1 MMQTLPDVFGVQF
14 TDDGRWLSV
23 APSRF
28 ARGTFDRKEL
38 RPGGGI
44 ALARPAKASLSE
56 DLLFRRY
63 PKRFCTVRSGIPFQ
77 VADFAGRDR
86 ARSKY
91 LRSVR

>member
-1 MMQTLPDVFGVQF
+1 MQTLPDVFGVQF

-23 APSRF
+23 APSQF

-44 ALARPAKASLSE
+44 ALARPAKASLLSQA
-56 DLLFRRY
+56 LLRRLH
-63 PKRFCTVRSGIPFQ
+63 RSGIPFQ